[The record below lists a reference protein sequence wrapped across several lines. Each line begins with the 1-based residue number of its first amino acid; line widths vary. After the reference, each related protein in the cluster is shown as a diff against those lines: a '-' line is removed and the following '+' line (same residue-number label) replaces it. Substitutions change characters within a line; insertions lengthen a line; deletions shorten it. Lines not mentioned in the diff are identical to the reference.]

1 MNLKLKKTIIE
12 LIFWSHLVIVF
23 IWFGLFFVPNSL
35 WSNKTA
41 FHFWFIVDI
50 TTIQFFWGLILYKY
64 TKKVNIIC
72 PMTTLMQKL
81 RGFPLKT
88 KENIAHSFIVECLGR
103 LNVKVSYKTINLL
116 LLITVVLVSIQYYL
130 LD

>member
-1 MNLKLKKTIIE
+1 
-12 LIFWSHLVIVF
+12 
-23 IWFGLFFVPNSL
+23 
-35 WSNKTA
+35 
-41 FHFWFIVDI
+41 
-50 TTIQFFWGLILYKY
+50 
-64 TKKVNIIC
+64 
-72 PMTTLMQKL
+72 MTTLMQKL

-88 KENIAHSFIVECLGR
+88 KENFAHSFIVECLGR